1 MRRCETVAQGYAG
14 PKLPVPDTAAVGD
27 STARSR
33 PVVVIAGAS
42 GYIGGRLLRRL
53 TQEGVRVRGLT
64 REPSS
69 LRHRI
74 PATAEICRGDALDI
88 ESLRL
93 ALKGVQTAYY
103 LVHSM
108 AAGARFR
115 EIDRQ
120 AAENFGRAALEEG
133 VRRIIYLGGL
143 GSGRDLSTHL
153 ESRHEVG
160 RLLRASGVVT
170 LEFRASIILGSD
182 SLSFEMLR
190 TLVDRLPVMI
200 TPRWTR
206 TLAQPIAVEDVVSYL
221 AAALDWK
228 GNDSAVFEIGGADR
242 VSYLDLM
249 RDYARIRGLRRLIV
263 PVPCLTPRLSSLW
276 LGLVTPVYA
285 SVGRHLIE
293 GVRNETVVTNHVA
306 SRTFPVEPMTAV
318 VAIQRALT
326 NEDREFSETRWSDAY
341 RNPGVER
348 KWGGARFGRRIVD
361 SRTIVVN
368 LPARKVFPLVEA
380 VGGDTGW
387 YYGNWL
393 WKLRGFLDLLVG
405 GVGSRRGRRHPRK
418 LMPGDTVDFW
428 RVEQI
433 EAGRRLR
440 LRAEMRLPGRAWL
453 EFEVEPD
460 GPRCTLRQ
468 TAEFDPA
475 GWTGQLYWYA
485 LFPVHGLIF
494 RKMLDNIARAALGR
508 NQDFSR

>member
-1 MRRCETVAQGYAG
+1 M
-14 PKLPVPDTAAVGD
+14 L
-27 STARSR
+27 
-33 PVVVIAGAS
+33 IAGAS

-53 TQEGVRVRGLT
+53 AQEGVRVRCLT

-88 ESLRL
+88 QSLRL
-93 ALKGVQTAYY
+93 ALEEVHTAYY

-108 AAGARFR
+108 AAGAQFR

-120 AAENFGRAALEEG
+120 AAENFGRAALERG

-160 RLLRASGVVT
+160 RVLRASGVVT

-221 AAALDWK
+221 AAALDPK
-228 GNDSAVFEIGGADR
+228 GTDSAVFEIGGADT

-249 RDYARIRGLRRLIV
+249 RSYASIRRLRRLIV
-263 PVPCLTPRLSSLW
+263 PVPFLTPRLSSLW

-293 GVRNETVVTNHVA
+293 GVRNETVVTNDDA
-306 SRTFPVEPMTAV
+306 LRTFPVEPMTAAA
-318 VAIQRALT
+318 AIQRALT
-326 NEDREFSETRWSDAY
+326 NEDLEFSETRWSDAY
-341 RNPGVER
+341 RVRDVEK
-348 KWGGARFGRRIVD
+348 KWGGARFGQRIVD

-368 LPARKVFPLVEA
+368 LPAGKVFPLVEA

-393 WKLRGFLDLLVG
+393 WRLRGFLDLLVG
-405 GVGSRRGRRHPRK
+405 GVGSRRGRRHPLK
-418 LMPGDTVDFW
+418 LTPGDTVDFW

-433 EAGRRLR
+433 ETGRRLR

-453 EFEVEPD
+453 EFEVEPG

-468 TAEFDPA
+468 TAEFDPV
-475 GWTGQLYWYA
+475 GWAGQLYWYA

-494 RKMLDNIARAALGR
+494 RKMLHKIARAAVGR
-508 NQDFSR
+508 TQASSR